1 MADVTYPTNV
11 ELAQIAQVKVP
22 RLTRDRAGFQI
33 MPMRDLDAPILMW
46 EQEDDWVG
54 LQQVRGL
61 NGDPPR
67 VRHQG
72 ANRFIAQPGY
82 YGEHETVDEQEIT
95 MRRGYGTWTG
105 SVSIDDLVMRLQDK
119 LLGRELDRVEYII
132 WTFLSTGTFAV
143 AAANGAIL
151 HTDQITL
158 QTFNAGVTW
167 ATSATATPLANFRS
181 VQLLSAGKSVD
192 FGTSARAYMNRVTL
206 NQMLSNTNNA
216 DIAGRRTSGL
226 NVVLNLQELNAI
238 NAGEDL
244 PTIIPYDQGY
254 LNDTGTFV
262 RYIPNSKVIVVGTRT
277 DGGRVGEYLLTRNAQ
292 NAGSAPGPYQFIAD
306 SMAGPNPRPPRKIEV
321 HRGHNGG
328 PVVYFPSAI
337 VVMNV

>member
-1 MADVTYPTNV
+1 
-11 ELAQIAQVKVP
+11 
-22 RLTRDRAGFQI
+22 
-33 MPMRDLDAPILMW
+33 
-46 EQEDDWVG
+46 
-54 LQQVRGL
+54 
-61 NGDPPR
+61 
-67 VRHQG
+67 
-72 ANRFIAQPGY
+72 
-82 YGEHETVDEQEIT
+82 
-95 MRRGYGTWTG
+95 
-105 SVSIDDLVMRLQDK
+105 
-119 LLGRELDRVEYII
+119 
-132 WTFLSTGTFAV
+132 
-143 AAANGAIL
+143 
-151 HTDQITL
+151 
-158 QTFNAGVTW
+158 
-167 ATSATATPLANFRS
+167 